1 LVTKG
6 LKVVTLALSLL
17 LTFLPE
23 EGTVI
28 YVCIFT
34 YLCMCAYVCQI
45 FCYLPD
51 PHFNQ
56 M

>member
-6 LKVVTLALSLL
+6 LKVVNPALSLL
-17 LTFLPE
+17 LPFLPE

-34 YLCMCAYVCQI
+34 YLCSYVCQI

-51 PHFNQ
+51 PNFNQ

>member
-1 LVTKG
+1 LVTKW
-6 LKVVTLALSLL
+6 LKVVTLALSVLP
-17 LTFLPE
+17 TFLPE

-28 YVCIFT
+28 YVCVFT
-34 YLCMCAYVCQI
+34 YQCMCAYVCQI

-51 PHFNQ
+51 LNFKQ